1 MRMPYQCMTRCGDI
15 LVAARGSSIDS
26 FRFQDG
32 SLLSTWKPPSS
43 QDGQGS
49 KAPETVAEITTK
61 LDSRNSES
69 SVEIALDAA
78 SPPAKKR
85 KLSKSEESPGHP
97 ERKNG
102 KKKQNNRASALSS
115 GLETLAVIILAST
128 TDGRH
133 VIAVTGEDKS
143 IRVFENVVKD
153 GTQELKQLSQRAMPK
168 RPCALVISSD
178 NSTIISADKF
188 GDVYALPL
196 FPSANYIKSQGQTL
210 EPAKP
215 FVPAA
220 NELTIHSQRNR
231 KALENQKKHT
241 NKVSEKTELSFEHRL
256 LLGHV
261 SLLTHLI
268 LVTSAKK
275 DYIITAD
282 RDEHIR
288 ISRGIPQTH
297 IIEGFCLGHTEFVSR
312 LCIPRNRP
320 DILISAGGDDEI
332 FVWDWKSGELIS
344 RTNLTK
350 HVEALKKKLGGAE
363 IVDESIELVKVAV
376 SGLYHTRAH
385 VDDHLL
391 DFIIVTC
398 EGIPALFSF
407 HLHLDGDLLQDPQI
421 VELPGNPLA
430 VLTDIPL
437 LSEGSTGDIV
447 VSIDT
452 VHLPGSTTVLRSEPS
467 GTEKCLMIFHHW
479 DVGLVPS
486 DAAYT
491 EPVEDDDSVLRSG
504 EGIGWLS
511 NLLYNLENL
520 RKRDGDGQDA

>member
-1 MRMPYQCMTRCGDI
+1 MRMPYQCMIRCGDTLI
-15 LVAARGSSIDS
+15 AARGSSIDS

-32 SLLSTWKPPSS
+32 SLLSTWKCSS
-43 QDGQGS
+43 SHDSQGS
-49 KAPETVAEITTK
+49 KAPEAVTQITGK
-61 LDSRNSES
+61 LNSQNSES

-78 SPPAKKR
+78 SPAKKR
-85 KLSKSEESPGHP
+85 KLSKSEESLPRAEG
-97 ERKNG
+97 KTG
-102 KKKQNNRASALSS
+102 KKKQNNRASALAS
-115 GLETLAVIILAST
+115 GLEAPAVVILAST

-153 GTQELKQLSQRAMPK
+153 GAQQLKQLSLRAMSK
-168 RPCALVISSD
+168 RPCALVISND

-196 FPSANYIKSQGQTL
+196 IPSENHGKSRPQTP
-210 EPAKP
+210 EPSKP

-241 NKVSEKTELSFEHRL
+241 NKASEKTEPTFEHKL

-261 SLLTHLI
+261 SLLTDLI
-268 LVTSAKK
+268 LVTSDKRN
-275 DYIITAD
+275 YVITAD

-312 LCIPRNRP
+312 LCIPRNRT
-320 DILISAGGDDEI
+320 DILISAGGDDDI
-332 FVWDWKSGELIS
+332 FVWDWKAGTLIS
-344 RTNLTK
+344 RTNLMK
-350 HVEALKKKLGGAE
+350 HVEMLNAKLGGGEPVKGTAE
-363 IVDESIELVKVAV
+363 PLKVAV
-376 SGLYHTRAH
+376 SGIYHTRAY

-407 HLHLDGDLLQDPQI
+407 NLHLDENVLQEPQI

-430 VLTDIPL
+430 VITDIPL
-437 LSEGSTGDIV
+437 LSEGSTGDII

-452 VHLPGSTTVLRSEPS
+452 IHQPGSITKLRSETS
-467 GTEKCLMIFHHW
+467 EAEKRLMIFHHW

-486 DAAYT
+486 DAAYKGPA
-491 EPVEDDDSVLRSG
+491 EEDENLVQSG
-504 EGIGWLS
+504 EKIGRLS
-511 NLLYNLENL
+511 NLLYSLENL
-520 RKRDGDGQDA
+520 RKRDGDGQDE